1 MWPLPLFDFVSRL
14 ELSVKRGICRMSSI
28 VSDVGG
34 TNARFAVA
42 AGAGTNLS
50 NIWTAKCA
58 DFPTIE
64 TAVEAYRETLGAVKS
79 TYLDAMVIAV
89 AGPVNAETVDV
100 TNNHWLFNKHDLL
113 TSLSLKRL
121 LVINDFTAQA
131 LAQTDPRGNGNVEIL
146 PGESDENAP
155 LLVIGP
161 GTGLG
166 VSALIPSANGP
177 IPIEGEG
184 GHISFSPCNDDER
197 ALDAFMRRHS
207 AHVSAEHFVSGSGL
221 ENIHHFLAERT
232 GQPVGMTA
240 REIGEKAIKEDG
252 LCRDAAMMLL
262 GILGTVIT
270 DNVLTL
276 GCWRGVVIS
285 GGIVPKLA
293 PLIAKSPL
301 AERIRKTGLTEH
313 LMEMIPVW
321 LSVDPYAG
329 LRGAEVALGNA
340 HLAPRVVDA

>member
-1 MWPLPLFDFVSRL
+1 
-14 ELSVKRGICRMSSI
+14 MSSI

-34 TNARFAVA
+34 TNARFALA
-42 AGAGTNLS
+42 AGAGAGLS
-50 NIWTAKCA
+50 DIWTAKCA

-64 TAVEAYRETLGAVKS
+64 AAVEAYRETLGAAKS
-79 TYLDAMVIAV
+79 ARLDAMAIAV

-113 TSLSLKRL
+113 SGLSLRRL

-131 LAQTDPRGNGNVEIL
+131 LAQTDPRDNGNVEIL

-184 GHISFSPCNDDER
+184 GHVSFSPRNDDER

-207 AHVSAEHFVSGSGL
+207 AHVSAEHFVSGGGL
-221 ENIHHFLAERT
+221 ENIHHFMADRA
-232 GQPVGMTA
+232 GQPAGMTA
-240 REIGEKAIKEDG
+240 PEIGERAIAEDG
-252 LCRDAAMMLL
+252 LCRDAAMLLL

-293 PLIAKSPL
+293 PLIAHSPF
-301 AERIRKTGLTEH
+301 AERMRKTGLTAH

-321 LSVDPYAG
+321 MSVDPYAG

-340 HLAPRVVDA
+340 HLAPRAVDAA